1 MSLVR
6 GMALRLEKFV
16 GSAPSRKIVCLTF
29 KGGFLMVDITDRVR
43 NVELRSKIVTAEEA
57 AAFIK
62 PGMNIGTS
70 GFTPSGYPKAVP
82 LALAERMKKEPF
94 QVNIWT
100 GASVGPELDASLTE
114 VHGIKF
120 RMPYQTNKTM
130 QAAINSGEVE
140 YCDLDLSSSAQMAR
154 YGFMK
159 KRKIDVAL
167 VEATAITE
175 DGNIIP
181 STSCGNAAS
190 YVQTADVV
198 IVEVNTTQPLQLEG
212 MHDIYTPLD
221 PPYRLPIP
229 VVRPDTR
236 IGTPFIPCDPKKIK
250 YIVPC
255 DITDKVRPLA
265 AVDDVAKRMGENLIG
280 FLDQEVKDGRLPK
293 NLLPLQ
299 SGVGNVANAVLNGFV
314 NSNYEHLTVYTEVIQ
329 DGIFD
334 MIDAGKLDFASGT
347 SLTPSPDGQKRFYAD
362 IQSANSKYRDR
373 IMLRPQEIS
382 NNPEVVR
389 RLGVI
394 AMNTAIEVDIYGNVN
409 STLVNGTR
417 MMNGI
422 GGSGDFARNG
432 YLTIF
437 LTQSMAKGDKIS
449 SIVPMCSHVD
459 HGQQIV
465 DVIVTEQGIADLR
478 GVCPRERAKL
488 IINNCANPAYR
499 PLLMDYYER
508 ALKDTLARKV
518 AHTPHILSE
527 ALSFH
532 TRLLETGS
540 MKK

>member
-1 MSLVR
+1 M
-6 GMALRLEKFV
+6 V
-16 GSAPSRKIVCLTF
+16 G
-29 KGGFLMVDITDRVR
+29 KGDILDRVR
-43 NVELRSKIVTAEEA
+43 NKALQDKIVTAEEA

-62 PGMNIGTS
+62 PGMSIGTS

-82 LALAERMKKEPF
+82 LALAERMKKDPF
-94 QVNIWT
+94 KVNIWT
-100 GASVGPELDASLTE
+100 GASVGPELDESLAA
-114 VHGIKF
+114 VKGIDF

-130 QAAINSGEVE
+130 QKAINTGEVS
-140 YCDLDLSSSAQMAR
+140 YCDLDLSASAQMAR

-159 KRKIDVAL
+159 GKKIDVAI
-167 VEATAITE
+167 VEAAAITE
-175 DGNIIP
+175 EGNLIP
-181 STSCGNAAS
+181 TTSVGNAPS

-198 IVEVNTTQPLQLEG
+198 IVEVNTSQPLALEG
-212 MHDIYTPLD
+212 MHDIYVPLD

-236 IGTPFIPCDPKKIK
+236 IGTPFIPCDPAKIK
-250 YIVPC
+250 NIVPT

-265 AVDDVAKRMGENLIG
+265 AVDDVAKKMAGNLID
-280 FLDQEVKDGRLPK
+280 FLDGEVKAGRMPQ

-299 SGVGNVANAVLNGFV
+299 SGVGNVANAALSGFV
-314 NSNYEHLTVYTEVIQ
+314 SSKYEHLTVYTEVIQ

-347 SLTPSPDGQKRFYAD
+347 SLTPSPDGQKRFYEN
-362 IQSANSKYRDR
+362 IEKYKKK
-373 IMLRPQEIS
+373 IMLRPEEIS

-394 AMNTAIEVDIYGNVN
+394 AMNTAIEADIYGNIN

-437 LTQSMAKGDKIS
+437 LTQSTAKNGDIS
-449 SIVPMCSHVD
+449 SIVPFVSHVD
-459 HGQQIV
+459 HGQQVV
-465 DVIVTEQGIADLR
+465 DAIVTEQGVADLR

-488 IINNCANPAYR
+488 IIQNCAHPDYK
-499 PLLMDYYER
+499 PLLKDYYDR
-508 ALKDTLARKV
+508 ALEATMKKGV
-518 AHTPHILSE
+518 AHTPHILKE

-532 TRLLETGS
+532 VRLAETGS
-540 MKK
+540 MKVK